1 MFKYHREHLKIDALF
16 FVLFYNR
23 SMSIIIKKFITSL
36 ILLLVFLS
44 PLSIQ
49 LNSSSNINS
58 ELPTVSIVENSAYAL
73 SVPCTGGWWKF
84 VDNTACG
91 IGNVILTYFEL
102 IWFYTTQIL
111 VVLVGLMFDA
121 FLFFS
126 IDSKFYRSGMIEAGW
141 EILRDFT
148 NIAFIF
154 ALLIQAFQ
162 MVLGVNIPKARN
174 KLVKVILVALV
185 INFSLFVTYA
195 IIDASNIL
203 AYTFYNKI
211 EQNEVTFDASS
222 NGGNG
227 NKVIKSD
234 EQFKGKSVSLAIA
247 KKINPQELLDAKTVS
262 NGKVTK
268 GQRVVM
274 VLMVGVINGVLIYV
288 FLSVTFLFL
297 GRTIG
302 LWLSAVLAPLAFAS
316 LTVPAMQKMEYI
328 GFGKWFNSLLK
339 MAFMAPVFLFF
350 LYLAVQ
356 FMKIDI
362 VGTGAGAGSGA
373 FINNNA

>member
-1 MFKYHREHLKIDALF
+1 MLSFKKSLIF
-16 FVLFYNR
+16 F
-23 SMSIIIKKFITSL
+23 SL
-36 ILLLVFLS
+36 ILFFLAPISIEKNESVDVDTISPNQSITIVILTAHAVEVVDGLLACKKDDFTGL
-44 PLSIQ
+44 PKDIPCELTNFIQ
-49 LNSSSNINS
+49 W
-58 ELPTVSIVENSAYAL
+58 IVVN
-73 SVPCTGGWWKF
+73 G
-84 VDNTACG
+84 
-91 IGNVILTYFEL
+91 GNVI
-102 IWFYTTQIL
+102 
-111 VVLVGLMFDA
+111 VGLAAFFMDT
-121 FLFFS
+121 FLFHS
-126 IDSKFYRSGMIEAGW
+126 LQSGSYRDSGFIVQGW

-148 NIAFIF
+148 NIVFIF
-154 ALLIQAFQ
+154 ALLMMAFNL
-162 MVLGVNIPKARN
+162 VLGRDESNTKGR
-174 KLVKVILVALV
+174 LVKTILIALV

-211 EQNEVTFDASS
+211 EQNEVTFNTES
-222 NGGNG
+222 GN
-227 NKVIKSD
+227 
-234 EQFKGKSVSLAIA
+234 ELEAFKGKSVSLAIA
-247 KKINPQELLDAKTVS
+247 KKINPQQILNDTGVS
-262 NGKVTK
+262 NPTV
-268 GQRVVM
+268 GQRIVM
-274 VLMVGVINGVLIYV
+274 VLMAGVINGVLIYV

-316 LTVPAMQKMEYI
+316 LTVPAMQKMKYI
-328 GFGKWFNSLLK
+328 GFGKWFSSLLQ